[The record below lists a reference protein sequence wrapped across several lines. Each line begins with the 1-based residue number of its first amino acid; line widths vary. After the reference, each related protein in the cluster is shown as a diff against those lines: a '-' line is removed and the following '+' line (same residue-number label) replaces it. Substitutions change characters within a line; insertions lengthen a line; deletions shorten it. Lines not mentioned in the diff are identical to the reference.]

1 MYKNIEL
8 LNKKEHNALFFK
20 SDYQFNDKLVPIT
33 LKEFVRYNLPIIIS
47 GGKRQEFLLI
57 TALPWQES
65 LFFKKDCS
73 ILKTPDI
80 YNMYPF
86 TYVNAKNE
94 KDDKLYKAIAIDKD
108 GMSENG
114 EIALFENDDLS
125 KTAKQKINIAKTF
138 FELKEIEQKMIEELK
153 RYELLDK
160 REFDIKIKD
169 ETKPILKEFY
179 VINRNRLYN
188 LDERILKEWEKRNWL
203 FLIEYHI
210 NSINN
215 IENLFLRDRKN

>member
-8 LNKKEHNALFFK
+8 LNKKEHKALFCKSNYEFK
-20 SDYQFNDKLVPIT
+20 DKLVPIT

-57 TALPWQES
+57 AALPWQDS
-65 LFFKKDCS
+65 LFLKKDCS

-94 KDDKLYKAIAIDKD
+94 QNNKLYKAIAIDRD
-108 GMSENG
+108 GTSENG
-114 EIALFENDDLS
+114 EIPIFENDDLS
-125 KTAKQKINIAKTF
+125 KIAKQKVEIAKQF
-138 FELKEIEQKMIEELK
+138 FELKEIEQKMIDELK

-160 REFDIKIKD
+160 REFDIKLKD
-169 ETKPILKEFY
+169 TTKPILKDFY
-179 VINRNRLYN
+179 VVNRNRLYS